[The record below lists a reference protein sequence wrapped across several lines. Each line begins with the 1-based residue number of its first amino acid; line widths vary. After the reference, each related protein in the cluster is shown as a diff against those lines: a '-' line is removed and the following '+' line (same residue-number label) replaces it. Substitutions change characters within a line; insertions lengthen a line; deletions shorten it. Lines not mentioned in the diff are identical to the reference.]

1 VPPDYD
7 DDDIVE
13 DYQEVSTDSARRVQS
28 AQGGPVQRPA
38 GRADAAGQRGDMPGD
53 MPEEETYQKGKIT
66 KSSAKLIWIICIAI
80 TVLGVAAVLVDMLW
94 DPLGRKSVAGGST
107 NASSNDGGGGGR
119 RNSPPREDLSPE
131 QKLQREFLS
140 AVIARMKEMDASK
153 AWDFYWVSYL
163 EFDDAYDKAAT
174 LKKKEGVDPVELE
187 EAWAIAIK
195 HYYKARYA
203 GELFKYRFDEDY
215 ISKEYMPISLSG
227 DEVTFLDAETL
238 RDNKARTYQAA
249 YSKIDAKSTSINL
262 FKTDI
267 LKSELTAQKVYE
279 SQEWSDKHFGHYKT
293 LWDAATGERKFP
305 QEDVDFVNQPD
316 YKAGE
321 KKMFEDYLAK
331 KGG

>member
-1 VPPDYD
+1 VPPDY

-13 DYQEVSTDSARRVQS
+13 DYQEVSTDSGLRRVQS
-28 AQGGPVQRPA
+28 GQGGPVQRPD
-38 GRADAAGQRGDMPGD
+38 GRPAVPQDRGDS
-53 MPEEETYQKGKIT
+53 PEEEKYQKGKISQ
-66 KSSAKLIWIICIAI
+66 KSAKLIWIVCIAI
-80 TVLGVAAVLVDMLW
+80 TVLGIAAVLVDHFI
-94 DPLGRKSVAGGST
+94 DPLGRKTVITEAANGVGN
-107 NASSNDGGGGGR
+107 NAGGGR
-119 RNSPPREDLSPE
+119 NNPPRDNLSPE
-131 QKLQREFLS
+131 QKLQREFLN
-140 AVIARMKEMDASK
+140 AVIYKMKEMDASK

-163 EFDDAYDKAAT
+163 EFDDAYDKAAK
-174 LKKKEGVDPVELE
+174 LKAKEGVDPVELE

-227 DEVTFLDAETL
+227 DDVTFLDPETL
-238 RDNKARTYQAA
+238 RNNKARTFQAA

-279 SQEWSDKHFGHYKT
+279 STEWSDKHFGQYKS
-293 LWDAATGERKFP
+293 LWEAATGERKFA
-305 QEDVDFVNQPD
+305 QQDVDFVNQPD
-316 YKAGE
+316 YKPGE
-321 KKMFEDYLAK
+321 KKLFEDYLAK